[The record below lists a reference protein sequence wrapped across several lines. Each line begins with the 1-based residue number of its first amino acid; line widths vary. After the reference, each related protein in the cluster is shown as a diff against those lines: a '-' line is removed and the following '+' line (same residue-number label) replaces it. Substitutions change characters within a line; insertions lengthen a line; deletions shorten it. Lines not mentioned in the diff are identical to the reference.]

1 MEHDEIIVHCPTEAD
16 AHRLLNYLHQN
27 GVRWSDGSTL
37 PSQLSWSRYREET
50 CYRCH
55 NNLLLIG
62 RKGFYETD
70 DEFSHIQ
77 ICRVEDVVDY
87 PDFEVASD
95 DMLKELLSI

>member
-16 AHRLLNYLHQN
+16 AHTLLNYLHQN
-27 GVRWSDGSTL
+27 GVRWANDGTL
-37 PSQLSWSRYREET
+37 LPQLNWDVYKERT
-50 CYRCH
+50 CYHRH
-55 NNLLLIG
+55 NNLLWFG
-62 RKGFYETD
+62 SKGFFETE
-70 DEFSHIQ
+70 DEFSHIK